1 MSDRLQPLD
10 TSAVEIDDD
19 FWNSRLRV
27 NREVTLA
34 HQYEQMQETGRID
47 NFRKAG
53 GLIDGEF
60 EGRYYND
67 SDVYKW
73 VEAASN
79 VLATREDSGL
89 REDLDAVVTAIA
101 AAQEDDGYLN
111 SYFTLERPDEKWTN
125 LGMFHELYCA
135 GHLVEAAV
143 AHRRATGEKRLL
155 DVATRLADHVDDVF
169 GPEGKF
175 GYPGHEELEL
185 ALVELYRETGTE
197 RYLELAKFFV
207 DGRGREDSRFEW
219 ELEHPD
225 QIAGDRAEVYER
237 LYCEDGEYDGRYAQ
251 DHAPVRQQDTV
262 EGHAVRAAYL
272 YSGMADVAAETGDES
287 LIDAVETLWRN
298 ATERR
303 MYVTGG
309 IGSSYDNEGFTTD
322 YDLPTHD
329 AYAETC
335 AAVANVFWN
344 RRMLELTGESR
355 FGDVLERALY
365 NGVLSGV
372 SLDGDEFF
380 YVNPLASEGDHHRRE
395 WFSCACCPPNVAR
408 LLASLDQY
416 VYLKEEDALYVTLYL
431 SNRTETRIGGT
442 GVELEQETDY
452 PRDGTVNVDVAVEE
466 PVSFDLLLRLPE
478 WCDDPSVEVNGDPVD
493 VAANEC
499 DGFVSVSR
507 TWRDGDTVTAEF
519 PMRVRQVRAH
529 PSVRPSGGRI
539 ALRRGPLVYC
549 VEEVDDEV
557 SPDSVRVP
565 ADASFD
571 ASFDPELLDGVVVV
585 RGEGV
590 TPTGGAWSGSLYRD
604 RDAVPAEPVEFSAVP
619 YYAWDH
625 RESGQMRVF
634 LQPE

>member
-10 TSAVEIDDD
+10 NSAVEIDDD

-34 HQYEQMQETGRID
+34 HQYEQMQETGRVD

-53 GLIDGEF
+53 DLIDGEF
-60 EGRYYND
+60 EGRRYND

-79 VLATREDSGL
+79 VLATRDDPEL
-89 REDLDAVVTAIA
+89 KADLDAVVDAIA
-101 AAQEDDGYLN
+101 AAQTDDGYLN
-111 SYFTLERPDEKWTN
+111 SYVTLECPDDRWTN
-125 LGMFHELYCA
+125 LGQFHELYCA
-135 GHLVEAAV
+135 GHLIEAAV
-143 AHRRATGEKRLL
+143 AHHRVTGEEKLL
-155 DVATRLADHVDDVF
+155 SVATRLADHIAEVF
-169 GPEGKF
+169 GPDGKI
-175 GYPGHEELEL
+175 GYPGHEEIEL
-185 ALVELYRETGTE
+185 ALVSLYRETGVE
-197 RYLELAKFFV
+197 RYLDLAKFFV
-207 DGRGREDSRFEW
+207 DERGREDSRFAW

-225 QIAGDRAEVYER
+225 QIAGERTEVYER
-237 LYCEDGEYDGRYAQ
+237 LYCENGEYDGRYAQ
-251 DHAPVRQQDTV
+251 DHAPVREQDTV

-287 LIDAVETLWRN
+287 LLDAVETLWRN

-344 RRMLELTGESR
+344 RRMLELTSEGQ
-355 FGDVLERALY
+355 FGDILERSLY

-380 YVNPLASEGDHHRRE
+380 YVNPLASEGDHHRRG
-395 WFSCACCPPNVAR
+395 WFECACCPPNVAR

-416 VYLKEEDALYVTLYL
+416 VYLKEEDALYVALYL
-431 SNRTETRIGGT
+431 SNRTETEIGGT
-442 GVELEQETDY
+442 SVELEQETDY
-452 PRDGTVNVDVAVEE
+452 PWDGTVNVDVAVEE
-466 PVSFDLLLRLPE
+466 PVSFDLRLRLPG
-478 WCDDPSVEVNGDPVD
+478 WCDDPSIRVNGDPVD
-493 VAANEC
+493 VTANER

-507 TWRDGDTVTAEF
+507 TWRDGDAVTAEF
-519 PMRVRQVRAH
+519 PMPVRQVRAH

-539 ALRRGPLVYC
+539 ALRRGPLIYC
-549 VEEVDDEV
+549 VEEVDNDV
-557 SPDSVRVP
+557 SPDAVRVP

-571 ASFDPELLDGVVVV
+571 ASFAPELLDGVVVV
-585 RGEGV
+585 HGEG
-590 TPTGGAWSGSLYRD
+590 TAPTAEAWSGSLYRD
-604 RDAVPAEPVEFSAVP
+604 RDAVPTEPVEFTAVP

-625 RESGQMRVF
+625 REPGQMRVF